1 MVLGI
6 RTTQTRCDFIHFS
19 ETSPTVYSVGSPA
32 LKLVGG
38 SKRTRGKSSLRIA
51 PPAAAKQVRMAPHPA
66 RESRSR
72 RDQMKLPLSA
82 SGMPGFPPGFQPPL
96 CKPLRRETLP
106 DTNDREWSSSR
117 SARAAGCRTLTT
129 GPRVGYLCRSMGR
142 LLNFWAIVSVPDNI
156 PIVFMLLLVGYFT
169 YLSFDEA
176 RKNDRLIREG
186 RKDQILR
193 RMQD

>member
-38 SKRTRGKSSLRIA
+38 SKRTRAKSSLKMA

-66 RESRSR
+66 RERRSR

-82 SGMPGFPPGFQPPL
+82 SGMPGFPPGIELPL
-96 CKPLRRETLP
+96 SQTAEKRGHFLTRVV
-106 DTNDREWSSSR
+106 
-117 SARAAGCRTLTT
+117 AAGQAGDLVMRQVAAAFD
-129 GPRVGYLCRSMGR
+129 PRVSR
-142 LLNFWAIVSVPDNI
+142 
-156 PIVFMLLLVGYFT
+156 
-169 YLSFDEA
+169 
-176 RKNDRLIREG
+176 
-186 RKDQILR
+186 Q
-193 RMQD
+193 

>member
-1 MVLGI
+1 MFGI

-19 ETSPTVYSVGSPA
+19 ETSPTAYSMGKPA

-38 SKRTRGKSSLRIA
+38 SKRTRGKSRRRIA

-66 RESRSR
+66 SEMRSR
-72 RDQMKLPLSA
+72 RDQMKFPLSA
-82 SGMPGFPPGFQPPL
+82 SGMPGFPPGIQLPL
-96 CKPLRRETLP
+96 SQTAEKRGHFLTR
-106 DTNDREWSSSR
+106 DV
-117 SARAAGCRTLTT
+117 AAGQAGDLVMRQVAAAFN
-129 GPRVGYLCRSMGR
+129 PRVSRQVLVPRMGPI
-142 LLNFWAIVSVPDNI
+142 LNFWAIVSVPDNI

-193 RMQD
+193 RMQ